1 MKPRVDIK
9 HQGTIGTQDRTAM
22 TFDEN
27 SLAHLMAVLTDL
39 YSDPALAVIREYS
52 TNAFDSHIDAKVDRP
67 IEVDLPS
74 DLRRM
79 FVVRD
84 HGLGLSK
91 DDIVENFSKYG
102 WSSKRDTDEQ
112 VGMLGLGCKS
122 ALTYTSQFTFIATK
136 DGVRST
142 VLVTRDETGAS
153 SLQIMESV
161 ETDEHN
167 GVEVQIPVK
176 DNVKQFND
184 KAMAFYKYWN
194 PGTVYV
200 NGEPVQSIWESD
212 ADGITKLDEDILLR
226 PKGGSTYDYT
236 LRRHIYT
243 EGDTIVMGNV
253 PYPCKTPLTDRLNS
267 GVVVR
272 VPVGAV
278 NFTPSREELQYTAM
292 TNQTIADVK
301 AYIDTSV
308 LHQAQAEVESQK
320 TAHEALV
327 VAERWRKNSNH
338 KLFDKMSYRSAPIP
352 TYFKNDHTRTM
363 QWAPDYGGF
372 TVQTRA
378 SRRQGSIFT
387 NTTSERTLFVIGHS
401 AQQIAPGTK
410 SRIIKYMIDKNLDV
424 DKVYLCPGDPFGDW
438 VKNKV
443 TLEDLKSSYSLPK
456 QTRARN
462 ATPGLRVLNSDGSDT
477 VKDNVDDKTVK
488 VVVVAGDGDWVRQVI
503 GIYTCLSS
511 DDVVGVI
518 VASNREESFIKKTP
532 NAITAKDYAKQEVDK
547 YQKSITPI
555 EALILK
561 GLSNNVSKIYRIAK
575 LLDGEALLDKRF
587 HKVVD
592 SLSGIDYEP
601 LSQKNTRMSR
611 VAHIGG
617 LTLELPKPDVRLP
630 RLADKLAEEY
640 PMLRHNLSSGELPD
654 YLNATYLYNKRKNR
668 KTNHASV

>member
-52 TNAFDSHIDAKVDRP
+52 TNAFDSHIDAGVDRP

-84 HGLGLSK
+84 RGLGLSK
-91 DDIVENFSKYG
+91 EDIVENFSKYG

-136 DGVRST
+136 DGIRST

-176 DNVKQFND
+176 DNVKDFND
-184 KAMAFYKYWN
+184 KANGFYKYWN

-200 NGEPVQSIWESD
+200 NGEPVESIWETEGE
-212 ADGITKLDEDILLR
+212 GITKLDDDILLR
-226 PKGGSTYDYT
+226 PKGGSRYDYN
-236 LRRHIYT
+236 LRRHVFT
-243 EGDTIVMGNV
+243 EGDVIVMGNV

-301 AYIDTSV
+301 NYIDTSV
-308 LHQAQAEVESQK
+308 LHQAQAEIESQP
-320 TAHEALV
+320 TAHEALA
-327 VAERWRKNSNH
+327 VAEKWRRNSNQR
-338 KLFDKMSYRSAPIP
+338 LFDKVTYRSTPIP
-352 TYFKNDHTRTM
+352 TSFKNDHTRTM

-378 SRRQGSIFT
+378 SRRQGAIFT

-410 SRIIKYMIDKNLDV
+410 SRIIKYMVDEKLDV

-443 TLEDLKSSYSLPK
+443 TLEDLKSKYTLPK
-456 QTRARN
+456 QTRTRN
-462 ATPGLRVLNSDGSDT
+462 STPGLRVLHADGSDA
-477 VKDNVDDKTVK
+477 VRDDVDDKTVK
-488 VVVVAGDGDWVRQVI
+488 VAVVAGDGDYIRSII
-503 GIYTCLSS
+503 GQYTCGSP
-511 DDVVGVI
+511 DDVVGVV

-532 NAITAKDYAKQEVDK
+532 NAISAKDYAKQEVEK
-547 YQKSITPI
+547 YLKSLTPI
-555 EALILK
+555 ESLMIR
-561 GLSNNVSKIYRIAK
+561 GLSSNVSKVYRIAK
-575 LLDGEALLDKRF
+575 LLESSDTILDKRF

-592 SLSGIDYEP
+592 SLSSISYEP
-601 LSQKNTRMSR
+601 LERKNTLMTR
-611 VAHIGG
+611 VAYIGG
-617 LTLELPKPDVRLP
+617 FTFELPKADVRLP
-630 RLADKLAEEY
+630 KLADKLVEEY
-640 PMLRHNLSSGELPD
+640 PMLRHNLSSTELPD

-668 KTNHASV
+668 KTNASV